1 VTFCEYFEIDDDSSQ
16 SPFPSPL
23 SEEEE
28 EKEREKRCDVW
39 ENKDRM
45 DRKVGSRMNKVQSC
59 VDRRSH

>member
-1 VTFCEYFEIDDDSSQ
+1 MMTPLKAL
-16 SPFPSPL
+16 SPPPL